1 MDTNKFLTDSEN
13 NSILIDPD
21 TMFQLDEMDEG
32 MQKLAI
38 NV

>member
-1 MDTNKFLTDSEN
+1 MDTNKILNDSEN

-21 TMFQLDEMDEG
+21 TMFCQDEMDEG
-32 MQKLAI
+32 MPKLAI